1 MRFLIV
7 GPGAMGCLFSALLT
21 KAGFEIT
28 LLDYDRERAALINDQ
43 GVTVEGILGEY
54 KVSVPIVVDRPE
66 TIPDLVM
73 ICVKSYKTR
82 EAGESVKSMIG
93 QDTKVLTLQNGIG
106 NIEILE
112 GIFGRERVL
121 GGVTAEGA
129 TLLGPGKIR
138 HAGQGDTIIGPSG
151 GPESVVE
158 KTVLALNKAGF
169 KGRSEQNMQNLI
181 WGKLI
186 INVGINALTAITGLK
201 NGRLPEFPGTKSV
214 LTEAVKE
221 AVAVAEAKGIA
232 LPYPEPVDRVIG
244 VCQATA
250 GNIASMLQ
258 DALKRRMTEIGSI
271 NGAIVREGENTGIP
285 TPVNQTLTS
294 LVQTI
299 QESYSERNSF

>member
-7 GPGAMGCLFSALLT
+7 GPGAMGCLFSARLK
-21 KAGFEIT
+21 KAGFDVT
-28 LLDYDRERAALINDQ
+28 LLDYDRERAMLINDQ
-43 GVTVEGILGEY
+43 GVIVEGILGEY
-54 KVSVPIVVDRPE
+54 EVKVPTTAGSPE

-82 EAGESVKSMIG
+82 EAGESVKSIIG

-112 GIFGRERVL
+112 EVHGRENVL

-129 TLLGPGKIR
+129 TLLAPGKIR

-151 GPESVVE
+151 GPESVV
-158 KTVLALNKAGF
+158 KRAVLALNKAGF
-169 KGRSEQNMQNLI
+169 KSRSEENVQSLI

-201 NGRLPEFPGTKSV
+201 NGRLPEFPGTKHV
-214 LTEAVKE
+214 LAEAVRE
-221 AVAVAEAKGIA
+221 AVAVAEAKGIE
-232 LPYPEPVDRVIG
+232 LPYSEPIDRVVG
-244 VCQATA
+244 VCQATS

-258 DALKRRMTEIGSI
+258 DVLKRRMTEIEAI

-285 TPVNQTLTS
+285 TPVNQTLTN

-299 QESYSERNSF
+299 QESYTERL

>member
-1 MRFLIV
+1 
-7 GPGAMGCLFSALLT
+7 MGCLFSARLE
-21 KAGFEIT
+21 KAGFDVT
-28 LLDYDRERAALINDQ
+28 LLDYDQERATLVNKQ
-43 GVTVEGILGEY
+43 GVIVEGILGEY
-54 KVSVPIVVDRPE
+54 SVKVRTIAGKPK

-82 EAGESVKSMIG
+82 EAGESVVPMIESNS
-93 QDTKVLTLQNGIG
+93 KVLTLQNGIG

-112 GIFGRERVL
+112 DIFGSERVL

-129 TLLGPGKIR
+129 TLLGPGRIR
-138 HAGQGDTIIGPSG
+138 HAGQGETIVGPSG
-151 GPESVVE
+151 GPDSVAE

-169 KGRSEQNMQNLI
+169 KSRSEKNVQNLI

-201 NGRLPEFPGTKSV
+201 NGRLPEFQGTKRV
-214 LTEAVKE
+214 LIDSVKE
-221 AVAVAEAKGIA
+221 AVAVAEAKGVE
-232 LPYPEPVDRVIG
+232 LPYPDPIDRVIG

-258 DALKRRMTEIGSI
+258 DVLKRRMTEIGSI
-271 NGAIVREGENTGIP
+271 NGAIVREGELTGVP
-285 TPVNQTLTS
+285 TPINRTLTG

-299 QESYSERNSF
+299 QESYTERV

>member
-1 MRFLIV
+1 MIRFLIV
-7 GPGAMGCLFSALLT
+7 GPGAMGCLFSARLK
-21 KAGFEIT
+21 KAGFDVT
-28 LLDYDRERAALINDQ
+28 LLDYDRERAALVNDQ
-43 GVTVEGILGEY
+43 GVMVEGILGEY
-54 KVSVPIVVDRPE
+54 KVKVPTIAGNPE

-82 EAGESVKSMIG
+82 EAGESVKSIIG
-93 QDTKVLTLQNGIG
+93 QDAKILTLQNGIG
-106 NIEILE
+106 NMEILE
-112 GIFGRERVL
+112 DIYGRKRVL
-121 GGVTAEGA
+121 GGVTAGGA

-138 HAGQGDTIIGPSG
+138 HAGQGDTIVGPSG

-169 KGRSEQNMQNLI
+169 KSRSEQSVQNLI

-214 LTEAVKE
+214 LAEAVKE

-232 LPYPEPVDRVIG
+232 LPYSEPVDRVIG

-258 DALKRRMTEIGSI
+258 DVLKRRMTEIGSI

-285 TPVNQTLTS
+285 TPVNQTLTG

-299 QESYSERNSF
+299 QESYTERL